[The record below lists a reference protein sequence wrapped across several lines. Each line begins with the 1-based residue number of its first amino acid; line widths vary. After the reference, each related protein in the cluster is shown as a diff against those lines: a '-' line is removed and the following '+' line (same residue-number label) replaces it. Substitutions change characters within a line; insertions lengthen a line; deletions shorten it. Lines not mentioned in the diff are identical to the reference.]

1 MFISLTYP
9 LSEDSPTFGKS
20 PKIRFEPLRR
30 TARGDYNNVTMCHL
44 FTHHGTHMDAPFHFN
59 PEGITIDQL
68 NLDDFIFNQPKFI
81 DARNHAGNVIDRAD
95 IEPFFTSGDTS
106 DLLLVFSGAS
116 LMRESDPDNYM
127 LRYPPFTTDAA
138 KFIIEETK
146 LRGLAMD
153 FGCVDLAEDIFVG
166 KSPVHDILL
175 GKQGAGS
182 RGIPLVEDVNLFP
195 LVGKKIKRVFAMP
208 LPLKGLDGSPVNI
221 FAEIE

>member
-9 LSEDSPTFGKS
+9 LGEDSPTFGKS
-20 PKIRFEPLRR
+20 PKVRFEPVRR

-59 PEGITIDQL
+59 PEGITIDEL
-68 NLDDFIFNQPKFI
+68 SLDDYIFTRPKLI
-81 DARNHAGNVIDRAD
+81 DVRKRAGPVIDRSD
-95 IEPFFTSGDTS
+95 IEPFFDKDDDS

-116 LMRESDPDNYM
+116 LMRESDPEKYM
-127 LRYPPFTTDAA
+127 LRYPPFTVAAA

-153 FGCVDLAEDIFVG
+153 FGCVDLAEDIFAG
-166 KSPVHDILL
+166 KSPIHDIML
-175 GKQGAGS
+175 GKRGASS

-195 LVGKKIKRVFAMP
+195 LLGKKIKRVYSIP